1 MILGGVGK
9 PWKTYM
15 NRCTLYKGKQ
25 IKAIQEK
32 GNQGANGQIQTRME
46 SLPIYA
52 IRESIL
58 GKNMVFPAT

>member
-1 MILGGVGK
+1 MENLHESLH
-9 PWKTYM
+9 T
-15 NRCTLYKGKQ
+15 KGKQ

>member
-1 MILGGVGK
+1 
-9 PWKTYM
+9 M
-15 NRCTLYKGKQ
+15 NRLHTKGKQ